1 VARAKRTHRAEAR
14 RRYRSDQA
22 VGEYQDGDA
31 DIDAAERTTPAP
43 PRPGTTA
50 TATTTVRRGFATAF
64 REAFRPLN
72 VQEDLRSIP
81 MLLRNKALWIP
92 ILLTLGT
99 AGVYAAVRPE
109 SRPGE
114 LVSTLTL
121 FAKEY
126 FLVPPAIGGAFIT
139 GFMAPRASWL
149 LGLIVGLVA
158 ATTYSILVLNGLVV
172 FPPTNPPTLPPRPED
187 VAIAAFAISPVIGA
201 FFASTAAWYR
211 RFLYLTNP
219 NRGRGRQG
227 TPARPDGR
235 SRSNNAN
242 QKSGVRR

>member
-14 RRYRSDQA
+14 RRYRNEQA
-22 VGEYQDGDA
+22 IGAYEGDDA
-31 DIDAAERTTPAP
+31 DIEPVERATPEQ
-43 PRPGTTA
+43 PRPG
-50 TATTTVRRGFATAF
+50 ATTSVRRGFAAAF
-64 REAFRPLN
+64 REAFHPVN
-72 VQEDLRSIP
+72 VPADLRSIP
-81 MLLRNKALWIP
+81 MLVRNKALWIP

-99 AGVYAAVRPE
+99 AALYVTVRPE

-114 LVSTLTL
+114 LISTLTL

-149 LGLIVGLVA
+149 LGLAVGLVA
-158 ATTYSILVLNGLVV
+158 AATYSVLVLNGLVV
-172 FPPTNPPTLPPRPED
+172 FPPTTTPPPRPED
-187 VAIAAFAISPVIGA
+187 VAFAAFAISPVIGA

-219 NRGRGRQG
+219 NRGRARSGA
-227 TPARPDGR
+227 PARPDGR
-235 SRSNNAN
+235 SRSSGAN
-242 QKSGVRR
+242 QKADIRR

>member
-1 VARAKRTHRAEAR
+1 MARAKRTHRAEAR

-22 VGEYQDGDA
+22 VGTFQDEEA
-31 DIDAAERTTPAP
+31 DIEPAERTTPAP
-43 PRPGTTA
+43 PRPGTPA
-50 TATTTVRRGFATAF
+50 TPSARRGFAAAF

-72 VQEDLRSIP
+72 VREDLRSIP
-81 MLLRNKALWIP
+81 MLVRSKALWIP

-99 AGVYAAVRPE
+99 AALYATVRPE
-109 SRPGE
+109 SRQGDILAT
-114 LVSTLTL
+114 LVL

-149 LGLIVGLVA
+149 LGLVVGLVA
-158 ATTYSILVLNGLVV
+158 AATYSILVLNGLVV
-172 FPPTNPPTLPPRPED
+172 FPPTSPPTPPPRPED

-219 NRGRGRQG
+219 NRGRARSGA
-227 TPARPDGR
+227 PARPDGR
-235 SRSNNAN
+235 SRSSNAN
-242 QKSGVRR
+242 QKAGVRR

>member
-1 VARAKRTHRAEAR
+1 MARAKRTHRAEAR
-14 RRYRSDQA
+14 RRYRNDQA
-22 VGEYQDGDA
+22 VGESQDGDA
-31 DIDAAERTTPAP
+31 DSDAAERATSTP

-50 TATTTVRRGFATAF
+50 TTSVRRGFAAAF

-81 MLLRNKALWIP
+81 MLVRNKALWIP

-99 AGVYAAVRPE
+99 AAVYAAVRPE

-158 ATTYSILVLNGLVV
+158 ATIYSILVLNGLVV
-172 FPPTNPPTLPPRPED
+172 FPPTNPPTTPPRAED

-219 NRGRGRQG
+219 NRGRARQG
-227 TPARPDGR
+227 APARPDGR
-235 SRSNNAN
+235 SRSNSAN
-242 QKSGVRR
+242 QKAGVRR

>member
-14 RRYRSDQA
+14 RRYRSEQTLDTL
-22 VGEYQDGDA
+22 EDSDA
-31 DIDAAERTTPAP
+31 DIEPIEHATREQ
-43 PRPGTTA
+43 PRAG
-50 TATTTVRRGFATAF
+50 ATTTARRGFAAAF
-64 REAFRPLN
+64 REAFHPVN
-72 VQEDLRSIP
+72 VPADLRSIP
-81 MLLRNKALWIP
+81 MLVRNKALWIP

-99 AGVYAAVRPE
+99 AALYATVRPE

-114 LVSTLTL
+114 LISTLTL

-149 LGLIVGLVA
+149 LGIMVGLVA
-158 ATTYSILVLNGLVV
+158 AATYSVLVLNGLVV
-172 FPPTNPPTLPPRPED
+172 FPTTTAPPRPED
-187 VAIAAFAISPVIGA
+187 VAFAAFAISPVIGA

-219 NRGRGRQG
+219 NRGRGRSTG
-227 TPARPDGR
+227 PARPDGR
-235 SRSNNAN
+235 SRSSAAN
-242 QKSGVRR
+242 QKAGIRR

>member
-14 RRYRSDQA
+14 RRYRNEGT
-22 VGEYQDGDA
+22 VGDLQDGDTA
-31 DIDAAERTTPAP
+31 IDPAERTTPAP
-43 PRPGTTA
+43 SRPVPA
-50 TATTTVRRGFATAF
+50 ATTTARRGFAAAF

-81 MLLRNKALWIP
+81 MLVRNKALWIP

-99 AGVYAAVRPE
+99 AALYAAVRPE

-158 ATTYSILVLNGLVV
+158 ATIYSILVLNGLVV
-172 FPPTNPPTLPPRPED
+172 FPPTNPPTPPPRPED

-219 NRGRGRQG
+219 NRGRARQG
-227 TPARPDGR
+227 APARPDGR
-235 SRSNNAN
+235 SRSNSAN
-242 QKSGVRR
+242 QKAGVRR